1 MLNLDMFLLFALIAF
16 ILYYTTIR
24 CCNRMS
30 YDHTIILPVENSEV
44 VTSTVHEL
52 PTVPELPA
60 SDN

>member
-1 MLNLDMFLLFALIAF
+1 
-16 ILYYTTIR
+16 
-24 CCNRMS
+24 MS